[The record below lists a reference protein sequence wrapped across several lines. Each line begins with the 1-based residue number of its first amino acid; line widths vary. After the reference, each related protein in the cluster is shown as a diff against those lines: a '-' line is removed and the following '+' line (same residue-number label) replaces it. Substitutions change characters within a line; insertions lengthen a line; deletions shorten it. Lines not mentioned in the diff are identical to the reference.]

1 MKARL
6 TEEQIIEILTST
18 ASHRTIGDRLGVH
31 RSAVSLVRLGKIHA
45 SIAPHIPRWSTMQKC
60 ENCIHWQPERS
71 EPCDLGHRD
80 PLEEGTAF
88 ARECA
93 TFERAAA

>member
-6 TEEQIIEILTST
+6 TEEQVIEILTSP
-18 ASHRTIGDRLGVH
+18 ASHRTLGDRFGLH
-31 RSAVSLVRLGKIHA
+31 RSAISLIRLGKLHA
-45 SIAPHIPRWSTMQKC
+45 KVAMHIPRWGTEHRC
-60 ENCIHWQPERS
+60 EHCIHWQPERF

-80 PLEEGTAF
+80 PIDEGTHF

-93 TFERAAA
+93 TFERAA